1 MVMMN
6 RDENGNDVMNGD
18 DEIEMKM
25 EERKKGSV
33 IKRWKRSKKE
43 QRKAKR
49 NEIKRQK
56 RTRKETKIKERNKKR
71 KEAKKGEKKRN

>member
-1 MVMMN
+1 MEAKMVMMN

-33 IKRWKRSKKE
+33 IKR
-43 QRKAKR
+43 
-49 NEIKRQK
+49 
-56 RTRKETKIKERNKKR
+56 
-71 KEAKKGEKKRN
+71 